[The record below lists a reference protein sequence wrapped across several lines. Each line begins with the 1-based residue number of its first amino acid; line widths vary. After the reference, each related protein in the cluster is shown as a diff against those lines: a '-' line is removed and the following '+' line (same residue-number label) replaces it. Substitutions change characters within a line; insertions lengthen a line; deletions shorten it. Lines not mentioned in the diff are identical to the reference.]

1 MDLVQ
6 MNAFQMVSALH
17 EGKFTSV
24 ELVQECLDLIAKI
37 EDKVGAWQ
45 YLDPD
50 YALEQAQNA
59 DLARHEGKDV
69 GPLNGIPVGIKDIF
83 DTADMPTENGTVLHA
98 GRQPTVDATVVSL
111 LRRAGAVIMG
121 KTVTAE
127 LAVYSPGK
135 TTNPHDPHRTPG
147 GSSSGSAAAIAAD
160 MVPLALGT
168 QTNGS
173 VVRPASFCGVYGYK
187 PTHGLISRHGVLHQ
201 SYHLDQIGVFA
212 RSVEDTAL
220 LAEQLAVFDHWDPDL
235 KPRSRPHLLATAMQD
250 PPTPP
255 RLAFIKSPVW
265 HEASE
270 DTQTAFLQFI
280 EKLGSCAVEV
290 ELADIFE
297 SAVQCHRTIM
307 LSDLA
312 NSYARLYLNG
322 KAKISAELCTLI
334 EKGQKYLATD
344 YISAV
349 EQIPVFNDALKGI
362 FDSYD
367 AILTP
372 AATGE
377 APIGLESTGSPIFCT
392 IWTLCGVPAISL
404 PLLAGQNRMPLGVQ
418 LTAARGCDGQLL
430 RTARWLVQECK
441 EFKPGN
447 RITGEQQ

>member
-1 MDLVQ
+1 
-6 MNAFQMVSALH
+6 
-17 EGKFTSV
+17 
-24 ELVQECLDLIAKI
+24 
-37 EDKVGAWQ
+37 
-45 YLDPD
+45 
-50 YALEQAQNA
+50 
-59 DLARHEGKDV
+59 
-69 GPLNGIPVGIKDIF
+69 
-83 DTADMPTENGTVLHA
+83 
-98 GRQPTVDATVVSL
+98 
-111 LRRAGAVIMG
+111 
-121 KTVTAE
+121 
-127 LAVYSPGK
+127 
-135 TTNPHDPHRTPG
+135 
-147 GSSSGSAAAIAAD
+147 
-160 MVPLALGT
+160 
-168 QTNGS
+168 
-173 VVRPASFCGVYGYK
+173 
-187 PTHGLISRHGVLHQ
+187 LHQ

-322 KAKISAELCTLI
+322 RAKISAELCTLI
-334 EKGQKYLATD
+334 EEGQKYLATD

-404 PLLAGQNRMPLGVQ
+404 PLLAGQNGMPLGVQ

-430 RTARWLVQECK
+430 RTARWLVQECQ
-441 EFKPGN
+441 EFKLGH

>member
-1 MDLVQ
+1 MNTAQ
-6 MNAFQMVSALH
+6 MNACQMASALR
-17 EGKFTSV
+17 EGKFTAV
-24 ELVQECLDLIAKI
+24 DLVQACLDQIAQV
-37 EDKVGAWQ
+37 EDRVGAWQ

-59 DLARHEGKDV
+59 DLARHKGQDV

-98 GRQPTVDATVVSL
+98 GRQPEEDATVVSL
-111 LRRAGAVIMG
+111 LRRAGAVILG

-135 TTNPHDPHRTPG
+135 TTNPHDSRRTPG
-147 GSSSGSAAAIAAD
+147 GSSSGSAAAMAAD
-160 MVPLALGT
+160 MIPLALGT

-173 VVRPASFCGVYGYK
+173 VVRPASYCGVYGYK
-187 PTHGLISRHGVLHQ
+187 PTHGLISRQGVLHQ

-212 RSVEDTAL
+212 RSVADTAL
-220 LAEQLAVFDHWDPDL
+220 LAQQLMAFDQLDPDV
-235 KPRSRPHLLATAMQD
+235 KPRSRPRLLATALQE

-265 HEASE
+265 HEASQ
-270 DTQTAFLQFI
+270 DTQAAFLQFV
-280 EKLGSCAVEV
+280 EKLGPGAIDV
-290 ELADIFE
+290 ELPDIFE

-322 KAKISAELCTLI
+322 KAKISAELCALI
-334 EKGQKYLATD
+334 EEGQQCKATD
-344 YISAV
+344 YSAAV
-349 EQIPVFNDALKGI
+349 EKIPVFKKALKDI
-362 FDSYD
+362 FDSFD

-377 APIGLESTGSPIFCT
+377 APVGLESTGSPIFCT

-404 PLLAGQNRMPLGVQ
+404 PLLTGPSGMPLGVQ
-418 LTAARGCDGQLL
+418 LTAAGGDDGRLL
-430 RTARWLVQECK
+430 RTARWLVQICQDLN
-441 EFKPGN
+441 PAIG
-447 RITGEQQ
+447 